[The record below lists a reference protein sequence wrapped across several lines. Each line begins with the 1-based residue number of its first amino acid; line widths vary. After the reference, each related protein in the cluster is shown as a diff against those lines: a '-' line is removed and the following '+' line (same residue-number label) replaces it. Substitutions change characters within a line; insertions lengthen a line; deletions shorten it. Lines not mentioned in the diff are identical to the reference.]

1 MDQPNPWTTLAR
13 SQVQNS
19 VLNFGPGA
27 TISFSTGLDAKVLVL
42 VSRIRLRSQ
51 SWFREFGLATRPLL
65 GSLGLDLG
73 SGTLGLVSGLQSTS
87 LPIGLGLGL
96 ANITEY
102 DMCTVSQVLKCDH
115 APSSVLL

>member
-19 VLNFGPGA
+19 VLDFGPGA

-51 SWFREFGLATRPLL
+51 SWFREFGLATRPLF

-87 LPIGLGLGL
+87 LPTGLGL
-96 ANITEY
+96 E
-102 DMCTVSQVLKCDH
+102 M
-115 APSSVLL
+115 VLLTSLSMTCVLFPKS

>member
-19 VLNFGPGA
+19 VLDFGPGA

-87 LPIGLGLGL
+87 LPAGLGL
-96 ANITEY
+96 E
-102 DMCTVSQVLKCDH
+102 M
-115 APSSVLL
+115 VLLTSLSMTCVLFLKS